1 MSSPR
6 WHISNEQ
13 WDAIGKQI
21 WKYTLPLVLL
31 FLVQVQSG
39 QPLQQA
45 LYTVYGAALQMAINI
60 LTKLISETK

>member
-1 MSSPR
+1 MESPR

-13 WDAIGKQI
+13 WDAIGKQV
-21 WKYTLPLVLL
+21 WKYTAPLLL
-31 FLVQVQSG
+31 VFLVQVQSG

-45 LYTVYGAALQMAINI
+45 LYTVYGAALQLAINI

>member
-1 MSSPR
+1 MSSLR

-45 LYTVYGAALQMAINI
+45 LYTVYGAALQLAINI

>member
-1 MSSPR
+1 MENKR
-6 WHISNEQ
+6 WHISDEQ
-13 WDAIGKQI
+13 WEAIGKQVY
-21 WKYTLPLVLL
+21 KYTLPLVLL

-45 LYTVYGAALQMAINI
+45 LYTVYGAALQLAINI

>member
-6 WHISNEQ
+6 WNISNEQ

-45 LYTVYGAALQMAINI
+45 LYTVYGAALQLAINI